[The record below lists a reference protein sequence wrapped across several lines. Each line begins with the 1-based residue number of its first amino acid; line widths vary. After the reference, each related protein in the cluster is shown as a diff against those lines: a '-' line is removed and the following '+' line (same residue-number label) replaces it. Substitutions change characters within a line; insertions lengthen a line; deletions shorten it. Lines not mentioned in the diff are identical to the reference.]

1 MNKLSGYTGISLLA
15 HFLFILTL
23 VDVSFAPR
31 DDLSA
36 YDVYEIDIVTSVP
49 SAGKAAA
56 SRVEA
61 PSHKSSST
69 KYYYR
74 KGSEPSTISGI
85 KKEKGLQDHSPEL
98 SPADLEP
105 LVEKK
110 KDTYEEDVSSS
121 APTDRPYPDTGGTA
135 PGRLSR
141 GPGESSNLMAVWKTQ
156 VRMVVDSVWK
166 TPPEISVVDE
176 SLKTTYLLRI
186 SRSGELLDKKLLIS
200 SGNGPFDRS
209 VYLALSSV
217 TTLPQ
222 PPLVLIAG
230 HDSVEITMSFTPPKG
245 AR

>member
-1 MNKLSGYTGISLLA
+1 MKKLSGYAGVSLLA
-15 HFLFILTL
+15 HLLLILAL

-36 YDVYEIDIVTSVP
+36 YDIYEIDIVTSVP
-49 SAGKAAA
+49 SAGKAAV
-56 SRVEA
+56 SSGNA
-61 PSHKSSST
+61 PSRKSSST
-69 KYYYR
+69 KYYYQ
-74 KGSEPSTISGI
+74 KGSDPSTISGI
-85 KKEKGLQDHSPEL
+85 KKEKALKDDAPEL

-105 LVEKK
+105 LVEQRKES
-110 KDTYEEDVSSS
+110 EEDMYS
-121 APTDRPYPDTGGTA
+121 AEAGDRQSPDTGGAA

-141 GPGESSNLMAVWKTQ
+141 GPGESSNLVAVWKT
-156 VRMVVDSVWK
+156 RTRLVVDSVWK

-186 SRSGELLDKKLLIS
+186 SRSGELLDKRLLIS

-209 VYLALSSV
+209 VHLALSSV
-217 TTLPQ
+217 TKLPQ

-230 HDSVEITMSFTPPKG
+230 QDSVEVTMSFTPPKG